1 MRSLTAI
8 AIVSVSLAVNPALSC
23 GQDGPTGAAA
33 ETLVPATLQKARRPI
48 YPQDYFSRGYEGW
61 VVLSAIVS
69 ENGEVIEP
77 MIEDSSGGRL
87 FEERALEAVRGW
99 TYEPA
104 TIDGEPVEQAVSNI
118 RVVFKQAHSPR
129 GVRRDFKQTYDEILE
144 LIGEHEFEEA
154 ARLRASEAARRSS
167 AYPEVLGEME
177 HHLERVLAVINGED
191 VLVINARIG
200 EHGYWVHDLMR
211 RSFSLEEIA
220 GRLELVDIR
229 CSHGTRRDAAISEG
243 RIWKVPRDWGQCGVY
258 IKGSEGASFNLYEHA
273 DTEGVRYTIQP
284 KREMQYACVQV
295 AFRKFRT
302 VCQDHPNS
310 KNVLR

>member
-1 MRSLTAI
+1 M
-8 AIVSVSLAVNPALSC
+8 
-23 GQDGPTGAAA
+23 
-33 ETLVPATLQKARRPI
+33 
-48 YPQDYFSRGYEGW
+48 
-61 VVLSAIVS
+61 
-69 ENGEVIEP
+69 
-77 MIEDSSGGRL
+77 
-87 FEERALEAVRGW
+87 
-99 TYEPA
+99 
-104 TIDGEPVEQAVSNI
+104 SNI

-154 ARLRASEAARRSS
+154 ARLLTEMRYSAKAFLFEDAMFWLLNYWYLDLAGNADPRELRDSLRRAVGYQEDYLEPDAMVFAAQRLYALQVQDRDFSAAINTYRRLRASEAARRSS